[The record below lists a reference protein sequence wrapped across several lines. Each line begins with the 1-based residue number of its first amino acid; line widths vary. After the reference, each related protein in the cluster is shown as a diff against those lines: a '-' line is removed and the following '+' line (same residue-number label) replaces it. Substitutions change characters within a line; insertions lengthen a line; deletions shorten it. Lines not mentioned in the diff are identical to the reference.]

1 MDVDAAAEF
10 LSEHRRTGVVVDD
23 LPAGLRPADLA
34 DAYRVQD
41 ALVARL
47 LRGEGDRAIGYKVA
61 CTNAIA
67 QEALQI
73 DRPLFGRLLASSTH
87 ASPARLEA
95 SRFTTRVI
103 EAEFGVRMAA
113 DVPPGSGPHTA
124 GSVAAYVGDVV
135 ASIEVVDHRFVD
147 WSVGAL
153 SVAADNAIHGC
164 WVHAEPT
171 GADWRTLD
179 LATHEVRVTV
189 DGAEATTGNGAAVLG
204 HPLNV
209 VAWLADELPRYG
221 RQLLVG
227 DHITTGVCTDVFQ
240 AGAPSA
246 IVADFGVLG
255 RVELTWC

>member
-1 MDVDAAAEF
+1 MDAAAAAEF
-10 LSEHRRTGVVVDD
+10 LADHRRSGVIMDD
-23 LPAGLRPADLA
+23 LPAGLRPRDLGE
-34 DAYRVQD
+34 AYAVQD

-47 LRGEGDRAIGYKVA
+47 LEGGAAAIGYKVA

-73 DRPLFGRLLASSTH
+73 DRPLFGRLLAPTTH
-87 ASPARLEA
+87 DSPARLEA
-95 SRFTTRVI
+95 ARFTTRVI
-103 EAEFGVRMAA
+103 EAEFGVRMGA
-113 DVPPGSGPHTA
+113 DVPAGSGPHTA
-124 GSVAAYVGDVV
+124 VSIGPYVADVV

-164 WVHAEPT
+164 WVRGEPT
-171 GADWRTLD
+171 GADWRDLD
-179 LATHEVRVTV
+179 LAGHPVSVTV
-189 DGAEATTGNGAAVLG
+189 DGEVATTGTGAAVLG

-209 VAWLADELPRYG
+209 VAWLADELPRFG
-221 RQLLVG
+221 RQLRTG
-227 DHITTGVCTDVFQ
+227 DFITTGVCTDVFQ

-255 RVELTWC
+255 RVELTWV